1 MLKIAKLNGETSN
14 NSISLIAIAL
24 AINIA
29 RLVAT
34 TLAILVAATPFKL
47 IALIIL
53 IIVTP
58 LSIMLIKL

>member
-34 TLAILVAATPFKL
+34 TLAILVAATP
-47 IALIIL
+47 
-53 IIVTP
+53 
-58 LSIMLIKL
+58 LSLLLL